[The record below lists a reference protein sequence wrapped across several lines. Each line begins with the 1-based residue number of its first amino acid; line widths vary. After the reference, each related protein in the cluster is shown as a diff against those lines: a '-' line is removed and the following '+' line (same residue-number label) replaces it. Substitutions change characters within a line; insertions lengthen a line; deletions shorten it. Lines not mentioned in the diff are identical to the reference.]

1 MYEIRCRM
9 RPDEM
14 IERLTAAVEAKGVD
28 IAPSYGEWLRLAF
41 AIDTEM
47 GDSGKD
53 YFRRL
58 SALRVPSTAE
68 DKIEK
73 MWSGAHKDN
82 KRKCSLGTMLY
93 LAKKHGLDCARES
106 EEWRS
111 GRASFAPA
119 EVCETDDKGGGAM
132 PSLVPPP
139 TIQQY
144 IPQGYEWPEPI
155 RTTLASFK
163 DDRDRDVMLMGLLT
177 VLGSTCARFLSFQ
190 YDKLRHTNIHTVIFG
205 RSGCGK
211 GKLSLLKHFV
221 SWIDDIF
228 DKENLAEQQR
238 VKREMRAAK
247 DNDDPVPVEPA
258 KTKCFTIPGDTY
270 GAGLKELLR
279 NNEGLGIIFE
289 TEAQTIVQRLKAGKV
304 SDWSDTLRKTFDNE
318 EVRSYRK
325 TTHELTRSGET
336 YLSMLV
342 SGTPGQV
349 RSMIDNSEDGLFSR
363 VLFYYLDG
371 KRQWRNVYE
380 DKLCEADKRM
390 RQLGQ
395 QWSQYIQRTR
405 GSKFTLTLTDGQNT
419 RLNDVFSAMMEQST
433 EEAMTPFIQRLA
445 INAIKI
451 MAILSFARRD
461 NPMQM
466 LVPGK
471 EYDMSVDEGDFEA
484 VLAMVKPL
492 YLHAVFFLDLIPDN
506 GIKSSGKSKT
516 MIVLESMP
524 ETFMISEVLK
534 AAKEKGISDGTMRN
548 YISKCVNNGTLGK
561 GEMRGQYT
569 KRMIKR

>member
-1 MYEIRCRM
+1 M
-9 RPDEM
+9 RPDK

-28 IAPSYGEWLRLAF
+28 IAPSYAEWLRLAF

-47 GDSGKD
+47 GENGKK

-58 SALRVPSTAE
+58 SALHVPSNTE

-73 MWSGAHKDN
+73 MWSSAHKNN
-82 KRKCSLGTMLY
+82 KRKCSLGTFFF
-93 LAKKHGLDCARES
+93 LAKKYGVLCAS
-106 EEWRS
+106 EADEWR
-111 GRASFAPA
+111 REVVETVDA
-119 EVCETDDKGGGAM
+119 ERDEEGEGAM
-132 PSLVPPP
+132 PSTVSPP

-144 IPQGYEWPEPI
+144 IPKGYEWPEPI
-155 RTTLASFK
+155 RSTLASFK

-177 VLGSTCARFLSFQ
+177 VLGSTCARFLSFE
-190 YDKLRHTNIHTVIFG
+190 YGKVRHTNMHTVIFG

-211 GKLSLLKHFV
+211 GKLPMLKHFV

-228 DKENLAEQQR
+228 DKENEAEQQR
-238 VKREMRAAK
+238 VREELRRAK
-247 DNDDPVPVEPA
+247 EDDDPAPVEPA

-279 NNEGLGIIFE
+279 NNKGTGIIFE
-289 TEAQTIVQRLKAGKV
+289 TEAQTIVQRLKAGKA

-349 RSMIDNSEDGLFSR
+349 KSMIDNSEDGLFSR
-363 VLFYYLDG
+363 VLFYYLDV

-380 DKLCEADKRM
+380 DNLCEVDKRM
-390 RQLGQ
+390 SKLGER
-395 QWSQYIQRTR
+395 WSQYIQRTR
-405 GSKFTLTLTDGQNT
+405 CSKFTLTLTPGQKQRLFEVFNAMTEQNT
-419 RLNDVFSAMMEQST
+419 ED
-433 EEAMTPFIQRLA
+433 AMTPFIQRLA
-445 INAIKI
+445 IGAIKI
-451 MAILSFARRD
+451 MAILSFIRRD
-461 NPMQM
+461 NPLEM

-471 EYDMSVDEGDFEA
+471 EYDMSVDERDFEA
-484 VLAMVKPL
+484 VLAMVRPL
-492 YLHAVFFLDLIPDN
+492 YLHALFFLDLIPDN

-524 ETFMISEVLK
+524 ETFMISEVVK
-534 AAKEKGISDGTMRN
+534 AGEEKGISQGAMRN
-548 YISKCVNNGTLGK
+548 YISKCANNGTLKK
-561 GEMRGQYT
+561 GEMRGQY
-569 KRMIKR
+569 IKRHT

>member
-1 MYEIRCRM
+1 M
-9 RPDEM
+9 RPDEI
-14 IERLTAAVEAKGVD
+14 IERLTAKVEAQGVD

-58 SALRVPSTAE
+58 SAFHVPPATE

-82 KRKCSLGTMLY
+82 KRQCSLGTVFHLMEG
-93 LAKKHGLDCARES
+93 HGIDCAAERD
-106 EEWRS
+106 EWRRE
-111 GRASFAPA
+111 RASRIPA
-119 EVCETDDKGGGAM
+119 EVVERDNEVEGAM
-132 PSLVPPP
+132 PPTVSPP

-144 IPQGYEWPEPI
+144 IPKGYEWPEPI
-155 RTTLASFK
+155 RSTLASFK

-177 VLGSTCARFLSFQ
+177 VLGSTCARFLSFE
-190 YDKLRHTNIHTVIFG
+190 YGKVRHTNMHTVIFG

-211 GKLSLLKHFV
+211 GKLPMLKHFV

-228 DKENLAEQQR
+228 DEENKAEQQR
-238 VKREMRAAK
+238 VREELRRAK
-247 DNDDPVPVEPA
+247 EDDDPAPVEPA

-279 NNEGLGIIFE
+279 NNKGTGIIFE
-289 TEAQTIVQRLKAGKV
+289 TEAQTIVQRLKAGKA

-349 RSMIDNSEDGLFSR
+349 KSMIDNSEDGLFSR
-363 VLFYYLDG
+363 VLFYYLDV

-380 DKLCEADKRM
+380 DNLCEVDKRM
-390 RQLGQ
+390 SKLGER
-395 QWSQYIQRTR
+395 WSQYIKRAR
-405 GSKFTLTLTDGQNT
+405 GSHFTLTLTPGQKQRLFEVFNAMTEQNT
-419 RLNDVFSAMMEQST
+419 ED
-433 EEAMTPFIQRLA
+433 AMTPFIQRLA
-445 INAIKI
+445 IGAIKI
-451 MAILSFARRD
+451 MAILSFIRRD
-461 NPMQM
+461 NPMEM

-471 EYDMSVDEGDFEA
+471 EYDMPVDDGDFEA
-484 VLAMVKPL
+484 ALAMVKPL
-492 YLHAVFFLDLIPDN
+492 YLHALFFLDLIPDN

-524 ETFMISEVLK
+524 ETFMISEVVK
-534 AAKEKGISDGTMRN
+534 AGEEKGISQGTMRN
-548 YISKCVNNGTLGK
+548 YISKCANNGTLEK
-561 GEMRGQYT
+561 GEMRGQY
-569 KRMIKR
+569 IKRHT

>member
-1 MYEIRCRM
+1 MRRDEI
-9 RPDEM
+9 
-14 IERLTAAVEAKGVD
+14 IEKMTGMAEAKGVD
-28 IAPSYGEWLRLAF
+28 IAPSYDEWLRLAF

-47 GDSGKD
+47 GDSGKE

-58 SALRVPSTAE
+58 SALHVPSASG
-68 DKIEK
+68 DKMES
-73 MWSGAHKDN
+73 MWSSAHKNN
-82 KRKCSLGTMLY
+82 KLQCTLGTMFY
-93 LAKKHGLDCARES
+93 LAKKYGLDCAAEA
-106 EEWRS
+106 EEWRQE
-111 GRASFAPA
+111 RASCIPA
-119 EVCETDDKGGGAM
+119 EVVERDNEVGGAM
-132 PSLVPPP
+132 PSTVSPP

-163 DDRDRDVMLMGLLT
+163 DDRDRDVMLMSLLT

-190 YDKLRHTNIHTVIFG
+190 YDKARHTNMHTVIFG

-211 GKLSLLKHFV
+211 GKLSLLKPFV

-228 DKENLAEQQR
+228 KKENEAEQQR
-238 VKREMRAAK
+238 VKREMRASK
-247 DNDDPVPVEPA
+247 ESDDPVPVEPA

-289 TEAQTIVQRLKAGKV
+289 TEAQTIVQRLKAGRM

-349 RSMIDNSEDGLFSR
+349 KSMIDNSEDGLFSR
-363 VLFYYLDG
+363 VLFYYLDAKTG
-371 KRQWRNVYE
+371 WRNVYE
-380 DKLCEADKRM
+380 EKLWEAEERM
-390 RQLGQ
+390 RQLGGR
-395 QWSQYIQRTR
+395 WSQYIQRTR
-405 GSKFTLTLTDGQNT
+405 GSSFTLTLTDGQNT
-419 RLNDVFSAMMEQST
+419 RLNDVFSAMTEQNT

-445 INAIKI
+445 ISAIKI

-461 NPMQM
+461 NPSEMFVQ
-466 LVPGK
+466 GK
-471 EYDMSVDEGDFEA
+471 EYVLSVDEGDFEA

-492 YLHAVFFLDLIPDN
+492 YLHALFFLDLIPDN
-506 GIKSSGKSKT
+506 GVKSSGKSQK
-516 MIVLESMP
+516 MILLESMP
-524 ETFMISEVLK
+524 ETFMIGEVLK
-534 AAKEKGISDGTMRN
+534 KAEERGISQGSMRN
-548 YISKCVNNGTLGK
+548 YVSVCVNKGLLEK

-569 KRMIKR
+569 KRMIKTATA